1 MEAQGPLFW
10 QRCEAPEGLIELG
23 RLAGPWGVKGW
34 TKVVPYSQDADVL
47 LRASQWYLRPPEG
60 RFGRGFSAFDG
71 VVSVDVAQCK
81 PHGDGLV
88 ALIQGSSDRDVVA
101 AIKGASVW
109 VPRREFPPPADGEY
123 YWVDLLGLEVVNRQG
138 VLLGQ
143 VVDLMSTGPHAVL
156 VLKDAVAGEA
166 PERLIP
172 FVPQYVD
179 DVDLIDQRILVDWQ
193 TDY

>member
-47 LRASQWYLRPPEG
+47 LRASQWYLCPPEG

-88 ALIQGSSDRDVVA
+88 ALIQGSGDRDVVA

-193 TDY
+193 ADY

>member
-193 TDY
+193 ADY

>member
-156 VLKDAVAGEA
+156 VLKDSVAGEA

-193 TDY
+193 ADY